1 MGTLNVKKIGFCM
14 CEILCN
20 LVEQKRPPL
29 VWVYGVTDPEFGS
42 IKGTRIESRDDYCVC
57 MCVYDLEV

>member
-1 MGTLNVKKIGFCM
+1 M